1 MFNTRITKL
10 LNIDYPILQGG
21 MAWIATHKLAAAVS
35 NAGGLGIIAAGNLP
49 GELVREEIRKVKEL
63 THKPFGVNI
72 MLMSPY
78 AEDIVGIICEEG
90 VPVVT
95 TGAGNPGIYIP
106 KLKEHNIK
114 VIPVVPTVSLAR
126 RVEKQGA
133 DAIIVE
139 GTEAGGH
146 IGEITTMALVPQVAD
161 AVNIPIIAAGGV
173 ADGRGFIAALAL
185 GADGVQMG
193 TRFVCASETDIHDNY
208 KERILKAKDRDA
220 LVAGRSTGHPI
231 RVLKNNFTR
240 DLSNLEKSN
249 ADIMELEKFT
259 SGKLKRAAYKGDVVD
274 GSIMAGQI
282 SGLINEIQSCRDII
296 ECISGE
302 ARGVIERLSSLKDG
316 DK

>member
-1 MFNTRITKL
+1 
-10 LNIDYPILQGG
+10 
-21 MAWIATHKLAAAVS
+21 
-35 NAGGLGIIAAGNLP
+35 
-49 GELVREEIRKVKEL
+49 
-63 THKPFGVNI
+63 
-72 MLMSPY
+72 MSPY

-208 KERILKAKDRDA
+208 KERILNAKDRDA
-220 LVAGRSTGHPI
+220 LVA
-231 RVLKNNFTR
+231 
-240 DLSNLEKSN
+240 EKQPS
-249 ADIMELEKFT
+249 
-259 SGKLKRAAYKGDVVD
+259 Y
-274 GSIMAGQI
+274 
-282 SGLINEIQSCRDII
+282 
-296 ECISGE
+296 
-302 ARGVIERLSSLKDG
+302 
-316 DK
+316 